1 MKKIISLMMLVFLV
15 ASVSAAMDPIP
26 AYCEHQGYT
35 VEYGQDENDKYY
47 SFCIFDEDNKCDARE
62 FLRDECGLE
71 YKKDI
76 VCRKE
81 GETLFSDFEKC
92 CNGLESSNGW
102 WDKRIGQS
110 SCVEKL
116 NFFQKL
122 WRWIF

>member
-1 MKKIISLMMLVFLV
+1 MLVFLV
-15 ASVSAAMDPIP
+15 ASVSAAMYPVP

-35 VEYGQDENDKYY
+35 YEYGQDENEEDC
-47 SFCIFDEDNKCDARE
+47 SFCIFDENNKCDAIE
-62 FLRDECGLE
+62 FFRDECGLE

-81 GETLFSDFEKC
+81 GEILFSQFEKC
-92 CNGLESSNGW
+92 CDGFESSSNGW
-102 WDKRIGQS
+102 WKKTIGQS